1 MGDKPRAADD
11 RSSLLRHADEL
22 QRPRPGRAR
31 IDVPNWADT
40 NMTVQPPGTSG
51 PSGRGPGGVSMTRNR
66 EGRTRMPKI
75 VHFEIP
81 ADDPQ
86 RASAFCHDA
95 LGWEISR
102 FGDEPYWLVR
112 AGEDGEP
119 GANGALVAR
128 GELHRGPV
136 LIAGVEDIDDVLGRV
151 ESCGGMVVLGKL
163 PVPGVG
169 WSGYVLDPEGNT
181 IGLFQP
187 DASAAAGRA

>member
-1 MGDKPRAADD
+1 
-11 RSSLLRHADEL
+11 
-22 QRPRPGRAR
+22 
-31 IDVPNWADT
+31 
-40 NMTVQPPGTSG
+40 MT
-51 PSGRGPGGVSMTRNR
+51 
-66 EGRTRMPKI
+66 KI

-86 RASAFCHDA
+86 RAVVFYHAA

-102 FGDEPYWLVR
+102 FGEEPYWLVR

-128 GELHRGPV
+128 GDLHRCPV
-136 LIAGVEDIDDVLGRV
+136 LIAGVADIDDVLPRV
-151 ESCGGMVVLGKL
+151 ESCGGKVVQGKL

-169 WSGYVLDPEGNT
+169 WSAYVFDPEGNT

-187 DASAAAGRA
+187 DTSAAAAQP

>member
-1 MGDKPRAADD
+1 
-11 RSSLLRHADEL
+11 
-22 QRPRPGRAR
+22 
-31 IDVPNWADT
+31 
-40 NMTVQPPGTSG
+40 
-51 PSGRGPGGVSMTRNR
+51 
-66 EGRTRMPKI
+66 MPKI

-81 ADDPQ
+81 ADDLQ
-86 RASAFCHDA
+86 RASAFYHDV

-136 LIAGVEDIDDVLGRV
+136 LVAGVADIDGVLRRV
-151 ESCGGMVVLGKL
+151 AVSGGKVVQGKL

-169 WSGYVLDPEGNT
+169 WSAYVIDPEGNT

-187 DASAAAGRA
+187 DASAAAGQA